1 MFFAKYLI
9 DNKYINKEQFLE
21 CIKIHQEIVPS
32 FFNSLVELNLLHE
45 DELYELCQ
53 QVMKNKSTFVD
64 EVSEDVRDMVYDYQ
78 KNNQK
83 SIAELLYENGYISAE
98 NLKEAAK
105 SYRDQLPSS
114 QEISVVQ
121 DSTEEKSVISAAAL
135 ESLKELQGDSFDMSE
150 FSSSED
156 SKTEDVSNNK
166 EVELEVEAEDNGVSS
181 SESSEVELSAAAI
194 ESLKE
199 LQGESFDMSVLG
211 ESSNENNEKK
221 VQEQLNNL
229 SEKEIVQNIANHKT
243 DVECDFAQVFNLKK
257 YNKILK
263 IKDMI
268 LKAAQNDGEVSN
280 YLNSLYKE
288 IHVVKGA
295 AALDGVSKLSKI
307 LDVWELIID
316 LLFKKDETFLR
327 PWANKYITSL
337 EETLDVSWKIREGL
351 NGNHSEDDILKQD
364 DVKSQ
369 YITCVSN
376 LKNSLKYIKEG

>member
-9 DNKYINKEQFLE
+9 DNKYINQEQFLE
-21 CIKIHQEIVPS
+21 CLKIHQEIAPS
-32 FFNSLVELNLLHE
+32 FFSSLVELNLLHE
-45 DELYELCQ
+45 DELYKLCQ
-53 QVMKNKSTFVD
+53 QVIKNKSTFVN
-64 EVSEDVRDMVYDYQ
+64 EVSEDVKNMVFNYQ
-78 KNNQK
+78 KSNQK
-83 SIAELLYENGYISAE
+83 SIAELLYENGYISVD

-105 SYRDQLPSS
+105 NYRGDLPPS
-114 QEISVVQ
+114 EEKTVVQ
-121 DSTEEKSVISAAAL
+121 ALTEDESVISTAAL

-156 SKTEDVSNNK
+156 SQYQEVSNK
-166 EVELEVEAEDNGVSS
+166 EEVKADNNESS
-181 SESSEVELSAAAI
+181 LESSEVKLSAAAI

-199 LQGESFDMSVLG
+199 LQGDSFDMSVLG
-211 ESSNENNEKK
+211 EASNENNEEK
-221 VQEQLNNL
+221 VQEERDNL
-229 SEKEIVQNIANHKT
+229 SEKEIIQDIANHKT
-243 DVECDFAQVFNLKK
+243 QDECDFAQVFNLKK

-288 IHVVKGA
+288 VHVVKGA
-295 AALDGVSKLSKI
+295 AALDGVSKLSKM

-316 LLFKKDETFLR
+316 LLFKKDEKFLR
-327 PWANKYITSL
+327 PWAIKYITSL

-351 NGNHSEDDILKQD
+351 NGGLSEDDMFKQD

-369 YITCVSN
+369 YITCITN

>member
-21 CIKIHQEIVPS
+21 CVKIHQEIVPS
-32 FFNSLVELNLLHE
+32 FFSSLVELNLLHE

-53 QVMKNKSTFVD
+53 QVIKNKSTFVS
-64 EVSEDVRDMVYDYQ
+64 EVSEDVRNMVYDYQ

-83 SIAELLYENGYISAE
+83 SIAELLYENGHISAE
-98 NLKEAAK
+98 NLKEASK
-105 SYRDQLPSS
+105 NYRSDLPSS
-114 QEISVVQ
+114 EESPVVQ
-121 DSTEEKSVISAAAL
+121 DATEEESVISAAAL

-150 FSSSED
+150 FSTTERTTSED
-156 SKTEDVSNNK
+156 DSNNK
-166 EVELEVEAEDNGVSS
+166 EVEVVVETEDNNESS
-181 SESSEVELSAAAI
+181 SENSEVELSAAAI

-199 LQGESFDMSVLG
+199 LQGDSFDMSVLG
-211 ESSNENNEKK
+211 EASNEKKEEK
-221 VQEQLNNL
+221 VQEQRDNL
-229 SEKEIVQNIANHKT
+229 SEKEIVQDIANHKT
-243 DVECDFAQVFNLKK
+243 EDECDFAQIFNLKK

-288 IHVVKGA
+288 VHIVKGA
-295 AALDGVSKLSKI
+295 AALDGVSKLSRM

-351 NGNHSEDDILKQD
+351 NSGLSEDDIFKQD
-364 DVKSQ
+364 DVKCQ
-369 YITCVSN
+369 YITCISN

>member
-21 CIKIHQEIVPS
+21 CVKIHQEIVPS
-32 FFNSLVELNLLHE
+32 FFSSLVELNLLHE

-53 QVMKNKSTFVD
+53 QVIKNKSTFVS
-64 EVSEDVRDMVYDYQ
+64 EVSEDVRNMVYDYQ

-83 SIAELLYENGYISAE
+83 SIAELLYENGHISAE

-105 SYRDQLPSS
+105 NYRGDLPSS
-114 QEISVVQ
+114 EESPVVQ
-121 DSTEEKSVISAAAL
+121 DSPDEESVINAAAL

-150 FSSSED
+150 FSTTEGSTNED
-156 SKTEDVSNNK
+156 DSNNK
-166 EVELEVEAEDNGVSS
+166 EVEVVVETEDNNESS
-181 SESSEVELSAAAI
+181 SEDSEVELSAAAI

-199 LQGESFDMSVLG
+199 LQGDSFDMSVLG
-211 ESSNENNEKK
+211 EASNEKKEEK
-221 VQEQLNNL
+221 VQEQRDNL
-229 SEKEIVQNIANHKT
+229 SEKEIVQDIANHKT
-243 DVECDFAQVFNLKK
+243 EDECDFAQVFNLKK

-288 IHVVKGA
+288 VHIVKGA
-295 AALDGVSKLSKI
+295 AALDGVSKLSKM

-351 NGNHSEDDILKQD
+351 NSGLSEDDIFKQD
-364 DVKSQ
+364 EVKSQ
-369 YITCVSN
+369 YITCISN